1 MFEIT
6 LLQVKGLRLPY
17 KAPYPLSTDYRPEI
31 DLTPELG
38 EADASY
44 YHTLIGVLFSLLRI
58 LSLIVLILL
67 LSTTAAAANTSFL
80 SLACSFACSNVL
92 VPLILWQLLLLRI
105 WHALLAVIINVTTS
119 CIMVSFWREHKH
131 RIPVAVVRMNS

>member
-6 LLQVKGLRLPY
+6 LQVKGLRLPY

-31 DLTPELG
+31 DVTPELG

-44 YHTLIGVLFSLLRI
+44 NHTLIGVLFSLLRI

-67 LSTTAAAANTSFL
+67 LSTTAAATTSFL

-105 WHALLAVIINVTTS
+105 WHVLLAVIIIVTTS
-119 CIMVSFWREHKH
+119 CIMVSFWRWWEHIY
-131 RIPVAVVRMNS
+131 RIPVAVVHMNS